1 MVTREHASPAP
12 SHRYPPGPPAHRPT
26 RVEVDLDAIAHN
38 VRVLQRHAGGAEICA
53 VVKADGYGHGAVP
66 VARAAVAGGASW
78 LAVALVE
85 EGLQLRDAGIEAPV
99 LLLSEPPITAVA
111 DLLAAEL
118 TPTVYRETFIAV
130 LDAHGQTRGRPV
142 PVHVKVDTGMGRVG
156 VPPEELEAR
165 LHQLATA
172 DGIEVEGLAT
182 HLARADEADVATT
195 RQQLAAFERA
205 RRLAA
210 RVGIRPRLVHTANT
224 AGVLLHPDSHH
235 TLVRPGIGLYGLS
248 PSAEVDAADHGL
260 VPALRLVSEVT
271 YVKRVAAGTPLS
283 YGHRWRAPEAG
294 VVATVPIGYADG
306 VPRRLTNRAQVLLA
320 GRRRPM
326 VGTVTMDQ
334 LLVWCGD
341 DEVAVGDEVVL
352 LGRAGPASSER
363 PVGGAASRA
372 APAGDAD
379 GPQAPGE
386 APPTEGTEGR
396 ADDPLEIRAEDWAAA
411 ADTITYEIATS
422 LSARLPRLHLGDGQ

>member
-1 MVTREHASPAP
+1 VTRPHRTAP
-12 SHRYPPGPPAHRPT
+12 EADPDRMARPHHRPT

-38 VRVLQRHAGGAEICA
+38 VSRLRERASAVEVCA

-66 VARAAVAGGASW
+66 VARAALAGGATW

-85 EGLQLRDAGIEAPV
+85 EGLQLREAGLEVPV
-99 LLLSEPPITAVA
+99 LLLSEPPVTAVE

-118 TPTVYRETFIAV
+118 TPTVYREPFIAV
-130 LDAHGQTRGRPV
+130 LDAHGQVRGRPIR
-142 PVHVKVDTGMGRVG
+142 VHVKVDTGMGRVG
-156 VPPEELEAR
+156 IPPDDLEAR
-165 LHQLATA
+165 LHQLAAA
-172 DGIEVEGLAT
+172 DGIEVEGIST
-182 HLARADEADVATT
+182 HLARADEAEVTT
-195 RQQLAAFERA
+195 TQQQLAAFERA

-210 RVGIRPRLVHTANT
+210 RVGIRPRLVHAANT

-235 TLVRPGIGLYGLS
+235 NLVRPGIGVYGLS
-248 PSAEVDAADHGL
+248 PSAEVDAATHGL
-260 VPALRLVSEVT
+260 VPALRLVSEVSL
-271 YVKRVAAGTPLS
+271 VKRVAAGTPVS

-341 DEVAVGDEVVL
+341 DEPAVGDEVVL
-352 LGRAGPASSER
+352 LG
-363 PVGGAASRA
+363 AAT
-372 APAGDAD
+372 G
-379 GPQAPGE
+379 
-386 APPTEGTEGR
+386 
-396 ADDPLEIRAEDWAAA
+396 ADDLAPIRAEDWAEA

-422 LSARLPRLHLGDGQ
+422 LSSRLPRVHLGGGL